1 MTQVKNN
8 KLPEVVYANAYVEH
22 WIDSLGKYRK
32 DLRFGEL
39 CDNKESLPDH
49 YEISAARAKYLGP
62 VKITIEKL

>member
-8 KLPEVVYANAYVEH
+8 TLPEVVYANAYVEH
-22 WIDSLGKYRK
+22 WIDYSLEEHN
-32 DLRFGEL
+32 DLVCGQL

>member
-8 KLPEVVYANAYVEH
+8 TLPGSVYANAYVEH
-22 WIDSLGKYRK
+22 WTDSLGKEHN

-39 CDNKESLPDH
+39 HDDKESLPDH
-49 YEISAARAKYLGP
+49 YEISAARAKYLGS